1 MKAGD
6 NVNNIEA
13 GALAVIYD
21 LSYLKLEMNISE
33 LDLSK
38 VAAGQPVDIT
48 ADAIPGEVFEGR
60 VDRVSI
66 NGTTTNG
73 FTTYPATILLE
84 DYGNLNPGMNVSADI
99 VVERVKNA
107 LSIPAAAVQR
117 GDTVLVPLEGCLS
130 PDGATVLDPAKT
142 EERTVTLGGG
152 DGEYVEITSGLNE
165 GDTVLVPAQAQGGM
179 GGGVMAAAP
188 AGG

>member
-1 MKAGD
+1 
-6 NVNNIEA
+6 
-13 GALAVIYD
+13 
-21 LSYLKLEMNISE
+21 
-33 LDLSK
+33 
-38 VAAGQPVDIT
+38 VDIT
-48 ADAIPGEVFEGR
+48 ADAIPGQVFQGK

-84 DYGNLNPGMNVSADI
+84 DYGGLNPGMNVSADI
-99 VVERVKNA
+99 VVERKEQA
-107 LSIPAAAVQR
+107 LTIPASAVQR

-130 PDGATVLDPAKT
+130 EDGAAVADPSKV

-152 DGEYVEITSGLNE
+152 DGEFVEITSGLSE
-165 GDTVLVPAQAQGGM
+165 GETVLVPLQAQGGM
-179 GGGVMAAAP
+179 NGGGAAMTP

>member
-1 MKAGD
+1 
-6 NVNNIEA
+6 
-13 GALAVIYD
+13 
-21 LSYLKLEMNISE
+21 MNISE

-38 VAAGQPVDIT
+38 LQEGQRVDIT

-84 DYGNLNPGMNVSADI
+84 DYGGLNPGMNVSADI
-99 VVERVKNA
+99 VVERMKDVP
-107 LSIPAAAVQR
+107 SIPAAAVQR

-130 PDGATVLDPAKT
+130 PDGSSVVDPTKT

-152 DGEYVEITSGLNE
+152 DGDYVEITSGLNE
-165 GDTVLVPAQAQGGM
+165 GDVVLVPAQAQGGM
-179 GGGVMAAAP
+179 GGAGMMAAAP
-188 AGG
+188 AA